1 MIHQGICPKCGKRV
15 LHVHVEAVNGMVA
28 NESKAPCLSYCC
40 IHCYAVLGVQ
50 MDPRGK
56 RRSKRLEP
64 KIEKDVKEA
73 KEAKVVK

>member
-28 NESKAPCLSYCC
+28 NESKAPCLSYSC
-40 IHCYAVLGVQ
+40 IHCFAILGVQ

-56 RRSKRLEP
+56 RRSKRPESKTP
-64 KIEKDVKEA
+64 TPA
-73 KEAKVVK
+73 KPNT